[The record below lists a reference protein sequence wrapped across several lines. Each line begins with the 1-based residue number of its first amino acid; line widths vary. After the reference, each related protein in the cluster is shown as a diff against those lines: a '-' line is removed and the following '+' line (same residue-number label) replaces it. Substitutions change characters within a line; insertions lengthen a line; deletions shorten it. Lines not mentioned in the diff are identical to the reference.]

1 MSDNPR
7 EKALE
12 FIRNNPMSYMATV
25 DGNEAW
31 NRAMCTVRTEEDFT
45 LWYVSMNSS
54 NKVRQIKANG
64 SVCIT
69 VWEGSKTCR
78 VFGTAELVADEAKKQ
93 ELWDD
98 NWERYF
104 KGGKTDPECA
114 VIKVTAKKVE
124 YQDVDVARDPV
135 MVLGG

>member
-1 MSDNPR
+1 MSEKAR
-7 EKALE
+7 EKALD

-25 DGNEAW
+25 DGAEAW
-31 NRAMCTVRTEEDFT
+31 NRAMCTVRAEEDFT
-45 LWYVSMNSS
+45 LWYVSMASS
-54 NKVRQIKANG
+54 NKVRQIGTNG

-69 VWEGSKTCR
+69 VWEGSKTAR
-78 VFGTAELVADEAKKQ
+78 VFGTAELVSDEEKKQ

-114 VIKVTAKKVE
+114 VIKVKATRVE

-135 MVLGG
+135 TVLGG

>member
-1 MSDNPR
+1 MSENTR

-25 DGNEAW
+25 EGGKAW
-31 NRAMCTVRTEEDFT
+31 NRAMCTVSAEENFT
-45 LWYVSMNSS
+45 LWYVSMASS
-54 NKVRQIKANG
+54 NKVRQLKENG

-69 VWEGSKTCR
+69 VWEGSKTAR
-78 VFGTAELVADEAKKQ
+78 VFGEAELVTDEAKKE

-104 KGGKTDPECA
+104 KGGKADPECT
-114 VIKVTAKKVE
+114 VIKVTPARVE

-135 MVLGG
+135 VVLGG

>member
-1 MSDNPR
+1 MSENSR
-7 EKALE
+7 EKALD

-25 DGNEAW
+25 DGTEAW
-31 NRAMCTVRTEEDFT
+31 NRAMCTVRVEEDFT

-54 NKVRQIKANG
+54 NKVRQIKNNN
-64 SVCIT
+64 SVCIS
-69 VWEGSKTCR
+69 VWEGSKTIR
-78 VFGTAELVADEAKKQ
+78 VFGTALLVTDESMKQ

-104 KGGKTDPECA
+104 KGGKTDPQCA
-114 VIKVTAKKVE
+114 VIKVSAKTVE

-135 MVLGG
+135 TVLGA

>member
-1 MSDNPR
+1 MSGNAR
-7 EKALE
+7 ENALA

-25 DGNEAW
+25 DGSQAW
-31 NRAMCTVRTEEDFT
+31 NRAMCTVKAEEDFT
-45 LWYVSMNSS
+45 LWYVSMASS

-64 SVCIT
+64 SVCVT
-69 VWEGSKTCR
+69 VWEGSKTAR

-114 VIKVTAKKVE
+114 IIKVTATRVE

-135 MVLGG
+135 TVLGG

>member
-1 MSDNPR
+1 MSENR

-25 DGNEAW
+25 DGDQPWA
-31 NRAMCTVRTEEDFT
+31 RAMCTVRAEENFT
-45 LWYVSMNSS
+45 LWYVSMADS

-69 VWEGSKTCR
+69 VWEGSKTIR
-78 VFGTAELVADEAKKQ
+78 VFGTAELVADEAKKE

-98 NWERYF
+98 EWERYF
-104 KGGKTDPECA
+104 KGGKTDPQCT
-114 VIKVTAKKVE
+114 VIKVTAKNVE
-124 YQDVDVARDPV
+124 YQDVDVARDAETV
-135 MVLGG
+135 YGG